1 VLLEFRYV
9 MPCFT
14 GVEEQL
20 LCFARPNPGS
30 DGNVQHYPSGK
41 CIPAFQTLYARYL
54 SVYGDQQQQQQPN
67 DVVMANLYSPSA
79 CMVSAKLALGE

>member
-1 VLLEFRYV
+1 VLLDSRYV

-20 LCFARPNPGS
+20 LCFARPNPGNHGS
-30 DGNVQHYPSGK
+30 VQDCPSGK

-54 SVYGDQQQQQQPN
+54 SVYGAQQQQQQPI
-67 DVVMANLYSPSA
+67 DVVTANLYSPSA
-79 CMVSAKLALGE
+79 CMVGAKLALGE